1 MKNLANILAQIC
13 HYAQSHIDDYDAWPK
28 DKPARQDYLQCTS
41 MTVACFLAQ
50 NTILGDE
57 GVEWG
62 IVIEKLVE
70 PIRNIK
76 EWEKIFNQ
84 LIKNLG
90 GLNEPKTKKT

>member
-1 MKNLANILAQIC
+1 
-13 HYAQSHIDDYDAWPK
+13 
-28 DKPARQDYLQCTS
+28 